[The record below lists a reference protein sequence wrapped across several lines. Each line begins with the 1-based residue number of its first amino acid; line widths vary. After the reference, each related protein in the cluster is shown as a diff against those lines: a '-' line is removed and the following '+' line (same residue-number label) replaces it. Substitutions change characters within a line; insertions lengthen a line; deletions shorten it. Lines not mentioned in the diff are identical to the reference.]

1 MKVIFRLIVLVTF
14 CALQFS
20 CKTTDT
26 IKILGTPK
34 TEIYTPEMKKIAT
47 INDNGAVDVEFSK
60 FTHYSYLMSRVP
72 GSKDYVPFAIDYF
85 ETDQKKKSLGW
96 TLYAVGLSSI
106 IIGGPVASSSYAA
119 GMSMIGIGGVVAM
132 SSIWPLCSAYAGGVQ
147 TKYNF
152 KYPTE
157 FKTNQSL
164 KFVDFVDD
172 GYIKK
177 VESKQDKIEE
187 NNDVTSENNLKASS
201 ALKSVISLKD
211 YGKQIEGEYIGSGKL
226 KQDGMT
232 IETFDGLIISIEKY
246 TKKDV
251 YVNVKTS
258 DGIEFFS
265 SKILYNIGVSENGGF
280 VLSMEDMPSAKI
292 QINES
297 NDLQYNHP
305 NVNIDG
311 DVYTLEISAV
321 KK

>member
-26 IKILGTPK
+26 IKIIGTPK

-47 INDNGAVDVEFSK
+47 INDNGAVDVKFSK
-60 FTHYSYLMSRVP
+60 RTHYSFLMSRVP
-72 GSKDYVPFAIDYF
+72 GSKDYVPFAIDYL
-85 ETDQKKKSLGW
+85 ENSQKTMVWGW
-96 TLYAVGLSSI
+96 TLYTVGLSSLV
-106 IIGGPVASSSYAA
+106 IGGAIVSTPMMA
-119 GMSMIGIGGVVAM
+119 IGGLVTAG
-132 SSIWPLCSAYAGGVQ
+132 SIWPICSAYSGGIQ
-147 TKYNF
+147 TMYNF